1 MRKFVNHRAETL
13 KPSGI
18 RKFFDIV
25 SEMKDA
31 ISLGVGEP
39 DFVTPWHIRNAA
51 VRSVQRGYTQYTG
64 NRGLVQLRELIS
76 RYLFERFGAEYP
88 PEHIIV
94 TVGASEGIDLAMR
107 AVCEPGDEILVP
119 DPGYV
124 SYVPA
129 VQLSGAVPVPVRCV
143 QENGFIFTPEA
154 LEAAVTPKTKALI
167 LPYPNNPTG
176 GIMTKKQLEAIVP
189 VI

>member
-39 DFVTPWHIRNAA
+39 DFITPWHIRNAA
-51 VRSVQRGYTQYTG
+51 IRSVQRGYTQYTG
-64 NRGLVQLRELIS
+64 NRGLPQLRELIS
-76 RYLFERFGAEYP
+76 RYMHERFGAEYP
-88 PEHIIV
+88 ANRIIV
-94 TVGASEGIDLAMR
+94 TVGASEGIDLTMR
-107 AVCEPGDEILVP
+107 AICEAGDEILIP

-124 SYVPA
+124 SYIPC
-129 VQLSGAVPVPVRCV
+129 VQLSGGTPVPVRCV
-143 QENGFIFTPEA
+143 QDNGFILTPEA
-154 LEAAVTPKTKALI
+154 
-167 LPYPNNPTG
+167 
-176 GIMTKKQLEAIVP
+176 
-189 VI
+189 